1 MAAPDT
7 VLDVLS
13 PLPPVVRA
21 GSIAIS
27 VFAYTSFFSALILF
41 IYLTCKIV
49 SWQLG
54 RSNHKDRKRSAAGHT
69 FTNGPIEFGPA
80 HDAAKLTS
88 LSRDP
93 EVEMT
98 SRAPNQF
105 LVLILNLL
113 VADLLQAAAFLLSSA
128 WVARDGIWV
137 HTAICFTQGLFV
149 SVGDLASSCFMSAVA
164 IHTFFSVVKGIRPSH
179 KILYIGLTILWCFV
193 YLISLLPLAG
203 TLNGA
208 AAGGF
213 FVRAGAWCWI
223 NEAYGDIRLLT
234 HYIFIFIAIALSWTL
249 YTAIFCHLRR
259 QHKRGQLGENK
270 TSGHHPAFLIYPV
283 IYLLC
288 ILPLAV
294 GRVASMAGK
303 DPPLGYFCFAGALTA
318 SNGWLDVL
326 LFIITRKT
334 IVFAHGDEL
343 GNEDTGVNT
352 FTFMSPTPTTFGNT
366 IWVWSAKRDEQRDAA
381 SGWWRILGDSDAEA
395 QRKRSLSQ
403 TSLAPTEQNAIQM
416 EVVTSIVVEH
426 NN

>member
-1 MAAPDT
+1 MAVPDT

-27 VFAYTSFFSALILF
+27 VFAYTSFFSALVLF
-41 IYLTCKIV
+41 IYLTYKIV

-54 RSNHKDRKRSAAGHT
+54 ISHHKDRKRSAAGQS
-69 FTNGPIEFGPA
+69 FSNGPIEFGPR
-80 HDAAKLTS
+80 HDTAQLTS
-88 LSRDP
+88 IQREIVVRTVP
-93 EVEMT
+93 
-98 SRAPNQF
+98 RAPNQF
-105 LVLILNLL
+105 MVLILNLL
-113 VADLLQAAAFLLSSA
+113 VADLLQATAFLLSSA

-137 HTAICFTQGLFV
+137 HTATCFTQGLFI
-149 SVGDLASSCFMSAVA
+149 SVGDLASSCFMSAIA
-164 IHTFFSVVKGIRPSH
+164 IHTFFSVVKGQRPSH
-179 KILYIGLTILWCFV
+179 KILYIGVMIIWSFV

-208 AAGGF
+208 SAGGF
-213 FVRAGAWCWI
+213 FVVAGAWCWI

-249 YTAIFCHLRR
+249 YIAVFCHLRR
-259 QHKRGQLGENK
+259 QHKRGELGENG
-270 TSGHHPAFLIYPV
+270 SSRYHPAFLIYPV

-303 DPPLGYFCFAGALTA
+303 TPPLGYFCFAGALAA

-326 LFIITRKT
+326 LFTITRKS

-343 GNEDTGVNT
+343 GNEDTGVST

-366 IWVWSAKRDEQRDAA
+366 VWVWSAKAAEQRDAA
-381 SGWWRILGDSDAEA
+381 SGWWRILGDPDAEG
-395 QRKRSLSQ
+395 QRKLSLSQ

-426 NN
+426 KN